1 MLATIR
7 FLLLFLCSMSLWADD
22 SPTSWYIIKANKQAT
37 INVELFLSST
47 CPHCHKADAFFREI
61 EPKMPWLQVRRNII
75 NEDKE
80 ALIRFNQLL
89 TELKFNDFAVPS
101 TFFCNSRWVGFDSTE
116 TTGKDVLKALQYCK
130 EQIEQK
136 GTLTVAAVDVIK
148 RWANA
153 NMFNSGVTDQPS
165 ALHYFLV
172 VALLDVTNPC
182 SLFCFAGFLAVLSIQ
197 YSRKNQ
203 LISGLL
209 FILAIGIVHFIQQTQ
224 ANVFFQIL
232 PWLRPVAL
240 FLGIISIY
248 IVFRYYKK
256 QTIKPHLFFTW
267 AFFFALIVQSYQQ
280 TCLMNWSYIFEQW
293 LFNQQF
299 SAGQK
304 TIIQLI
310 YQLIY
315 IMPLF
320 LILMAYLALNLF
332 KFFALIKPRL
342 EIIGLLFITIIAL
355 FLIAYPLGLS
365 YYLPTFLILSA
376 AFISGLVLSFYL
388 NKSKDN

>member
-1 MLATIR
+1 MLATVR
-7 FLLLFLCSMSLWADD
+7 FLLLFLCSMPLWADD
-22 SPTSWYIIKANKQAT
+22 NSSWYAIDTNKQVT

-61 EPKMPWLQVRRNII
+61 EPKTPWLQVKRNII
-75 NEDKE
+75 NEDKD
-80 ALIRFNQLL
+80 ALIRFNQFL

-101 TFFCNSRWVGFDSTE
+101 TFFCNSRWVGFDSNE
-116 TTGKDVLKALQYCK
+116 TTGNDVLKALHYCK

-182 SLFCFAGFLAVLSIQ
+182 SLFSFAGFLAVLSIQ

-209 FILAIGIVHFIQQTQ
+209 FILAIVIVHFIQQTQ

-240 FLGIISIY
+240 LMGLISLY
-248 IVFRYYKK
+248 IAFRYYEK
-256 QTIKPHLFFTW
+256 QMIKPHLFFIW
-267 AFFFALIVQSYQQ
+267 AFFLALIVQSYQQ

-293 LFNQQF
+293 LFNQQL

-304 TIIQLI
+304 TIIQFI
-310 YQLIY
+310 YQLVY
-315 IMPLF
+315 IVPLF
-320 LILMAYLALNLF
+320 VVLLGYLALNLF

-342 EIIGLLFITIIAL
+342 EIIGWLFIAIIAL
-355 FLIAYPLGLS
+355 FLIAYPIALS
-365 YYLPTFLILSA
+365 YYLPAFLILSA
-376 AFISGLVLSFYL
+376 AFIGGLVLSFYL
-388 NKSKDN
+388 NNTKNS